1 MGPSGGPV
9 LGPFETRG
17 EASAEERGWLLGCTL
32 FTDAAAG
39 CVPKSAVR
47 GPSEWPEFA
56 DM

>member
-1 MGPSGGPV
+1 M